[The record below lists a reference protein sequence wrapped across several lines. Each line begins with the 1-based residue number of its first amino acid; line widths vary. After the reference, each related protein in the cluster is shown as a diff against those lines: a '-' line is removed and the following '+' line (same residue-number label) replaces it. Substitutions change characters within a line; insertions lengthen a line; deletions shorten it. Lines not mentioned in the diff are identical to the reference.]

1 MPVKE
6 VINTGGLSIK
16 NATLMQIY
24 ADVTG
29 RPMKVSQSEQTCAL
43 GAAIFGAAAAGAG
56 TVAEIQAKVTATREK
71 VYHPIA
77 ENVAV
82 YAELYALYRTLH
94 DAFGTAAWSGSL
106 HHVMKR
112 LLEIRERQR

>member
-1 MPVKE
+1 VKE
-6 VINTGGLSIK
+6 IVNTGGLSIK
-16 NATLMQIY
+16 NETLMQIY

-29 RPMKVSQSEQTCAL
+29 RPMKVSRSEQTCAL

-56 TVAEIQAKVTATREK
+56 TVAEIQKKVTATREK
-71 VYHPIA
+71 VYEPIA

-82 YAELYALYRTLH
+82 YAELYVLYRTLH
-94 DAFGTAAWSGSL
+94 DAFGTSEWNGNL
-106 HHVMKR
+106 HHVMKK

>member
-16 NATLMQIY
+16 NAALMQIY
-24 ADVTG
+24 ADVTN

-43 GAAIFGAAAAGAG
+43 GAAIFAAATAGAG
-56 TVAEIQAKVTATREK
+56 TVSELQSKMTAVREK
-71 VYHPIA
+71 VYQPIA

-94 DAFGTAAWSGSL
+94 DAFGTSEWSGRL
-106 HHVMKR
+106 HHVMKQ
-112 LLEIRERQR
+112 LLEIRGRQR